1 VCYFKGTFKI
11 DDIEMKLKSIIHTV
25 IIILFIIVLL
35 VATDVI
41 RISYCN
47 SSLGLPCKGQKNNTT
62 ETIVSQTTIPPAL
75 QEDTQPENPEE
86 TIPPQTTLLPDSP
99 EKPAQADETRPVNY
113 SNTPYL
119 PVQCPAFDDVAKE
132 IEDANYCA
140 ADKDCL
146 VTFFGCP
153 FGCGGYV
160 NAKTDIPALKARID
174 KYYECMDINCV
185 NNCIPV
191 PEPICVNNKCIGNI

>member
-1 VCYFKGTFKI
+1 VCYFKDTCKI
-11 DDIEMKLKSIIHTV
+11 DDIEMKLKSIILTV
-25 IIILFIIVLL
+25 LIILLIIVLL

-47 SSLGLPCKGQKNNTT
+47 SSLGLPCMGQKNNTI
-62 ETIVSQTTIPPAL
+62 ETTISQTTIPPAL
-75 QEDTQPENPEE
+75 QEDTRPENPEE
-86 TIPPQTTLLPDSP
+86 TTTSQTTLQTDSP
-99 EKPAQADETRPVNY
+99 EEATQTDETRAVNY
-113 SNTPYL
+113 SDTPYL

-174 KYYECMDINCV
+174 KYYECMDINCA
-185 NNCIPV
+185 NKCIPV
-191 PEPICVNNKCIGNI
+191 PEPICLNNKCIGNI